1 MILRLRFGNA
11 RDGFL
16 RDDENVRGSLRVN
29 VVEGQYEVVLVND
42 VRGYFAGN
50 NFFEQRHAT
59 LHDHERELGF
69 LLVFRHNM
77 AQVIDDLVVELL

>member
-1 MILRLRFGNA
+1 MILRISFGNA
-11 RDGFL
+11 WDGFL
-16 RDDENVRGSLRVN
+16 RDYENVRGSLRVN
-29 VVEGQYEVVLVND
+29 VVEGQYEVILVNNICGD
-42 VRGYFAGN
+42 FAGN

-77 AQVIDDLVVELL
+77 AQILDDLIVELL